1 MAGARFPVVTISCDT
16 SPVPPW
22 TGTQVNDLWHEDLLH
37 LHCSIFAGF
46 SSVNAFLSIMD
57 VVVYSI

>member
-1 MAGARFPVVTISCDT
+1 MAGARFLVVTIPALFHHGQEFKLMIS
-16 SPVPPW
+16 
-22 TGTQVNDLWHEDLLH
+22 GMKNLLH